1 MRRRSPSWRII
12 GFAAAAALASCAV
25 GPDFHQPKPPD
36 TPGYL
41 HPSADTAPVKAQA
54 QDVQSISQGAELAGM
69 WWQLFRSPQLD
80 EIVRTAIAA
89 SPTLMA
95 ANATLA
101 EAREEVTVARGAF
114 LPSAS
119 ATVGAQRAG
128 TGTARATGTGATTN
142 LYSIGLSTSYSP
154 DIFGGTRRAVEQQRA
169 LADFQRNE
177 LAALGGSG
185 ISVLPGRHPV
195 LAAKQ
200 LASSDM
206 PAHVKKRAAAICTR
220 MIHAKFEN
228 FVNPGNRSNIKMLLR
243 TPASALA

>member
-1 MRRRSPSWRII
+1 MPREY
-12 GFAAAAALASCAV
+12 GFGSLCTHGGYVAS
-25 GPDFHQPKPPD
+25 
-36 TPGYL
+36 T
-41 HPSADTAPVKAQA
+41 
-54 QDVQSISQGAELAGM
+54 GAYQRLLPRLAG
-69 WWQLFRSPQLD
+69 L
-80 EIVRTAIAA
+80 
-89 SPTLMA
+89 
-95 ANATLA
+95 
-101 EAREEVTVARGAF
+101 
-114 LPSAS
+114 
-119 ATVGAQRAG
+119 QRQG
-128 TGTARATGTGATTN
+128 EPG
-142 LYSIGLSTSYSP
+142 
-154 DIFGGTRRAVEQQRA
+154 
-169 LADFQRNE
+169 QRNE